1 MKLSYLFSFREGSI
15 FGLPFFFFLGL
26 NSTPLFAA
34 NELSIYATLD
44 PYYNLVGSNGG
55 GVVYDVGVEVM
66 ATDSFGFTISSS
78 EQSVVG
84 VLLDEEVSAQKY
96 EYATWNLGIV
106 KRIRSFTGSSI
117 ASEIT
122 YGTLIESNT
131 YHDSSLD
138 SVSRTKNVLGARM
151 RIDYSFL
158 SRLISPKF
166 SAGVFWSSGKKWK
179 ELNRFNGFVF
189 LQIGGKLTIR

>member
-1 MKLSYLFSFREGSI
+1 MKLSYLFSFRVGRAY
-15 FGLPFFFFLGL
+15 GLSSFFCLGL

-34 NELSIYATLD
+34 NEFSIYATHD

-66 ATDSFGFTISSS
+66 ATDSVGFTISNS

-84 VLLDEEVSAQKY
+84 VLLDKEVSAQKY
-96 EYATWNLGIV
+96 EYTTWNLGMV
-106 KRIRSFTGSSI
+106 KRLRSFTGSSV

-122 YGTLIESNT
+122 YGTLVESNT

-138 SVSRTKNVLGARM
+138 SVSRTKNVVGAKI

-179 ELNRFNGFVF
+179 ELKRFNGFVF
-189 LQIGGKLTIR
+189 LQVGGKLSIQ